1 MVKEGVQLKTQKI
14 PEATITRLS
23 VYSRFLSVVEASG
36 ISSISSG
43 EIAEGT
49 GGTPAQVRKDLA
61 YFGDFGTRGVGYNV
75 PSLNKAIKEILGV
88 DKPWRMVL
96 VGAGN
101 LGSALAHY
109 SGFRNRGFEI
119 MAAFDNDIRKVE
131 MTLSGLPILPI
142 GDMAAYIAEHD
153 IQIAIITV
161 PGPAAQDIGDELAD
175 TGISGILNFSPTTLS
190 MPDRVSVRN
199 IDLTVNLEVLSFIIT
214 NRDFLA
220 GGDLA
225 E

>member
-1 MVKEGVQLKTQKI
+1 MKEGATLKTQKI

-23 VYSRFLSVVEASG
+23 VYSRFLAEVEASG
-36 ISSISSG
+36 IISISSG

-75 PSLNKAIKEILGV
+75 DSLNIAIKKILGV
-88 DKPWRMVL
+88 DNPWRMIL
-96 VGAGN
+96 IGAGN

-109 SGFRNRGFEI
+109 SGFRNRGFDI
-119 MAAFDNDIRKVE
+119 VAVFDNDIRKVG

-142 GDMAAYIAEHD
+142 GEMPAYILEND

-161 PGPAAQDIGDELAD
+161 PGQAAQDVADELAE
-175 TGISGILNFSPTTLS
+175 TAISGVLNFSPTSLS
-190 MPDRVSVRN
+190 MPKGISVRN
-199 IDLTVNLEVLSFIIT
+199 IDLTVNLEVLSFVIT
-214 NRDFLA
+214 DRGFLT
-220 GGDLA
+220 GGDVV